1 MTVTYPLPQMSLTEA
16 LAAQHRLVDAICR
29 HFDGAEVLQAGDY
42 GLTAAHGRPAFTA
55 RVEAVLADFFR
66 APDAALVRGAGTGA
80 IRTYLMARLAPGA
93 RVMIHDAPIYPST
106 AVTFRAMSITPVRVD
121 FNAPVFP
128 AGNPPDLVLLQH
140 ARHTPADRYSLGEA
154 IAAVRQ
160 AYPGV
165 VVLTDD
171 NYAALKAPRIGVE
184 LGATASAFS
193 TFKLM
198 GPEGVGLL
206 LGDRETLAAVRKDNY
221 SGGGQVQGPE
231 AMAAL
236 KAMVLAPV
244 HLATQAMVVDEVA
257 ARLNQG
263 EVDGVVRAYVA
274 NAQSRVVLAELARPV
289 AAAVI
294 AQAAALGAAPH
305 PVGAESRHEV
315 TPLVYR
321 VSGTFLAADPGGAQR
336 MVRINPMRAGAD
348 TVIRI
353 LGEAVRRSVEDGV

>member
-1 MTVTYPLPQMSLTEA
+1 MTATYPLPQMSLAEA

-55 RVEAVLADFFR
+55 RVEAVFADFFG

-80 IRTYLMARLAPGA
+80 IRAYLMARLTPGS

-106 AVTFRAMSITPVRVD
+106 AVTMRAMGLVPIRVD
-121 FNAPVFP
+121 FNDPVFP
-128 AGNPPDLVLLQH
+128 AGDPPDLVLLQH
-140 ARHTPADRYSLGEA
+140 ARQTPGDRYSLGEA
-154 IAAVRQ
+154 IAAVRR
-160 AYPGV
+160 AYPEV
-165 VVLTDD
+165 PILTDD
-171 NYAALKAPRIGVE
+171 SYAALKAPRVGVE

-193 TFKLM
+193 TFKLL

-206 LGDRETLAAVRKDNY
+206 VGDRETLAAVRKDNY

-231 AMAAL
+231 AMSAL

-274 NAQSRVVLAELARPV
+274 NAQSRVVLAELARPI
-289 AAAVI
+289 AAEVI
-294 AQAAALGAAPH
+294 AQATSLGAAPH

-321 VSGTFLAADPGGAQR
+321 VSGTFLAADPEGSKR

-353 LGEAVRRSVEDGV
+353 LREAIRQCEGDRT